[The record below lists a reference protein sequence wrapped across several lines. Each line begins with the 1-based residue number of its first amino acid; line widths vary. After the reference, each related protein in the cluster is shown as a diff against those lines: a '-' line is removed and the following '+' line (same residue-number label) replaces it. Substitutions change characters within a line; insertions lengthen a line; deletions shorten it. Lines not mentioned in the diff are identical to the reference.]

1 MSWVGMLI
9 WCSALKPT
17 TRGRWNLAK
26 LEGDGEWGADR
37 PSRLALVLEADS
49 EEERGLFWLRM
60 RGPRPFIPQLQLT
73 ISTSSCRVLI
83 LRWHNDISSVAQS
96 YPTLCDPMDCN
107 TPGFPVPHQ
116 LPELAQTHVHQ
127 HEFDGW
133 WCHPT
138 VLSSVIPFSS
148 CLQSFPASGSFL
160 MSQLFTSGG
169 QSIGIS
175 AQASVL
181 PMNTQDWFPLQL
193 TGLISLQ
200 SKGPRRSSPT
210 PQFKSI
216 SSSALSFVYGPSLTS
231 IHNYRKNHSF
241 DYMDLCWQSNV
252 SAF

>member
-107 TPGFPVPHQ
+107 R
-116 LPELAQTHVHQ
+116 LP
-127 HEFDGW
+127 
-133 WCHPT
+133 CP
-138 VLSSVIPFSS
+138 
-148 CLQSFPASGSFL
+148 
-160 MSQLFTSGG
+160 
-169 QSIGIS
+169 
-175 AQASVL
+175 
-181 PMNTQDWFPLQL
+181 
-193 TGLISLQ
+193 
-200 SKGPRRSSPT
+200 SPT
-210 PQFKSI
+210 PGACLNSCWLNRWWDPTI
-216 SSSALSFVYGPSLTS
+216 SSSVVPLRPTTFNPSQHQGLD
-231 IHNYRKNHSF
+231 IHNDMGSCKNLRIWGDS
-241 DYMDLCWQSNV
+241 
-252 SAF
+252 

>member
-116 LPELAQTHVHQ
+116 LPELTQAHVHQ
-127 HEFDGW
+127 VSDAIEPF
-133 WCHPT
+133 HPLF
-138 VLSSVIPFSS
+138 LSPPAFS
-148 CLQSFPASGSFL
+148 LAQHQG
-160 MSQLFTSGG
+160 LF
-169 QSIGIS
+169 Q
-175 AQASVL
+175 
-181 PMNTQDWFPLQL
+181 
-193 TGLISLQ
+193 
-200 SKGPRRSSPT
+200 
-210 PQFKSI
+210 
-216 SSSALSFVYGPSLTS
+216 
-231 IHNYRKNHSF
+231 
-241 DYMDLCWQSNV
+241 
-252 SAF
+252 